1 MAGVKFFWYKH
12 PKTGKMHSDQ
22 RMEGY
27 EHRPLIIKGVKC
39 ELDPDYLPPAKE
51 EDTSIGFPGRMFKN
65 GQREVWEADPNHVKK
80 CNPKY
85 VQYQDGHKERYDPT
99 KHC

>member
-1 MAGVKFFWYKH
+1 MIKFFWYKH
-12 PKTGKMHSDQ
+12 PKTGEMFSDQ

-27 EHRPLIIKGVKC
+27 EDIPLIIKGVKC
-39 ELDPDYLPPAKE
+39 ELDINYKPPAKE
-51 EDTSIGFPGRMFKN
+51 FKPLGPIRVYKD
-65 GQREVWEADPNHVKK
+65 GQREVWEADPKYVKK

-85 VQYQDGHKERYDPT
+85 LKQQNVFIERYDPQ